1 MESKFSN
8 LKHLKKGKKKGDKL
22 IKINKLC
29 SKFNSYCNSFI
40 ERWVSI
46 KLKYTNVKSRM
57 KDSYRVL
64 KKIKIDIVRRL
75 ILPLL
80 AVV

>member
-1 MESKFSN
+1 
-8 LKHLKKGKKKGDKL
+8 
-22 IKINKLC
+22 
-29 SKFNSYCNSFI
+29 
-40 ERWVSI
+40 
-46 KLKYTNVKSRM
+46 M